1 MSSNEEIMLPYMK
14 RYNRE
19 TIFFEIK
26 PLNSMD
32 VIYMDDDEDAPIVI
46 KASRPKRL
54 EEFLNFISLI
64 NFSSD
69 FRVMANGFYL
79 LLVNR
84 SDTIEEHFSKLYTK
98 KSVSFTSSNESV
110 AVHGLYI
117 VPESFDPKIHFRR
130 LLLDGELCKDMGIQ
144 EIVDKYFQEFQ
155 FSYVIHVEKA
165 ASCEMSQL
173 QDALVDC
180 CRQIIQSFLF
190 DLKEIASRDLIP
202 DDPWSN
208 LTICDKKSEN
218 CDVSLIDVDDIPD
231 ESELENN
238 VFMSCTDD
246 LMETCE
252 FSIGKYQE
260 TLLKRMWF
268 TQKWMRSNSEHMLLS
283 QKVDVTDLHKILA
296 YIPTQGTALKFWKPP
311 ETENLR
317 RSKRL
322 KKPTSTETKSIY
334 IEDDNDDDDV
344 CFIDVQR
351 PRRPFNYDNPK
362 KITPSLS
369 PQCFDILKDDDL
381 DNYVKPLHET
391 SPPKS
396 MFLDDGGI
404 ILSSDDENEVSKPKK
419 FFVDRELAQKRRS
432 LLTKTV
438 SKKPEF
444 VRTTR
449 KSTAY
454 AALGNSDNTRSIK
467 SFFSSQNTAN
477 TSKMREI
484 QDSMLMDIDA
494 PRKLKE
500 EQKQKIKALV
510 KRHHEGNAR
519 TSKMFDG
526 TNRSSKILVSALND
540 IKKQAEDDSNKM
552 LFNRYL
558 SPEPGPSRESSI
570 SASGSVKLSYFHPV
584 SFEVKLKQHSLVDMM
599 ASPSVHQKKE
609 INFDHIDYE

>member
-404 ILSSDDENEVSKPKK
+404 ILSSDDENEKPKK